1 VAGGDQAR
9 VGIGRIAG
17 VFGIKGWVKIESWTR
32 PAENILE
39 YADWQ
44 VGRSANWR
52 AMHLV
57 QGRSHGKGFIAQLA
71 DANGVVC
78 SDRSEAERLAGS
90 EIAILRGQLP
100 PLAEGEYYWA
110 ELQGLEVRHLD
121 GRVLGRVQEVIETPA
136 HDVLA
141 VAGERQRLIPF
152 VVGPIV
158 HKVDVAAG
166 CIEVDWDPE
175 F

>member
-1 VAGGDQAR
+1 MTGHDQAR
-9 VGIGRIAG
+9 VVIGRIAG

-32 PAENILE
+32 PTGNILE

-52 AMHLV
+52 AMHMV

-71 DANGVVC
+71 DANGTVC
-78 SDRSEAERLAGS
+78 TDRSEAERLTGS
-90 EIAILRGQLP
+90 EIAIMREQLP
-100 PLAEGEYYWA
+100 ALAQGEYYWA
-110 ELQGLEVRHLD
+110 ELLGLEVTHLD
-121 GRVLGRVQEVIETPA
+121 GRVLGRVQEVMEMPA

-158 HKVDVAAG
+158 RKIDVVAG
-166 CIEVDWDPE
+166 RIEVDWDPE